1 VETTRGPLVTTLCV
15 PPVERSFFSMR
26 ASGEGRC
33 VRVVL
38 TGTAD
43 LRCQPAFEGFL
54 GTLHRETV
62 SVGADEVEVEMR
74 ALEFMSA
81 ACFRAMVA
89 WVARVDEASRPY
101 RIRVLA
107 DPHRQWQRRSMH
119 ALTCFASDFVTVLLT
134 PDAAR
139 AIAGG

>member
-1 VETTRGPLVTTLCV
+1 VETTRGPLVTTLSV
-15 PPVERSFFSMR
+15 PAVERSFFSIR

-43 LRCQPAFEGFL
+43 LRCQAAFETFL
-54 GTLHRETV
+54 VVLHRETMA
-62 SVGADEVEVEMR
+62 VGADEVELEMR
-74 ALEFMSA
+74 SLEFMSA
-81 ACFRAMVA
+81 ACFRGMVA
-89 WVARVDEASRPY
+89 WLSRVDEASRPY

-119 ALTCFASDFVTVLLT
+119 ALTCFPSDFVTVVLSAD
-134 PDAAR
+134 PAR
-139 AIAGG
+139 A